1 MTRIL
6 AAKAVNVKE
15 EICSRDQDAATARD
29 KADVNNQEDV
39 IGVSPSDAVATTE
52 TSEVGSNVEQ
62 MLVETAAIDCG
73 DVIDIPSPMTIGSL
87 ENGAVY
93 VLQPVES
100 IAQNIGCRTLRLL
113 SGTNDG
119 DEQGSTAAQAVLVDA
134 SSGDV
139 ISNSADLAH
148 FLRSAGITGVKPEPA
163 GHAES
168 TT

>member
-1 MTRIL
+1 VTRIS

-15 EICSRDQDAATARD
+15 EICSRDQDAATAGD
-29 KADVNNQEDV
+29 KADVNKQQDV
-39 IGVSPSDAVATTE
+39 IDVSPSDAVATAE
-52 TSEVGSNVEQ
+52 SSEVSSNVDQ
-62 MLVETAAIDCG
+62 VLVETTAIDCS
-73 DVIDIPSPMTIGSL
+73 DVIDIPSTMTIGSL
-87 ENGAVY
+87 ENGTVY

-113 SGTNDG
+113 SGTNDS
-119 DEQGSTAAQAVLVDA
+119 DEQGSTSAQAVLVDA

-139 ISNSADLAH
+139 ISSSADLAQ
-148 FLRSAGITGVKPEPA
+148 FLRSAGIMGVKPEPV